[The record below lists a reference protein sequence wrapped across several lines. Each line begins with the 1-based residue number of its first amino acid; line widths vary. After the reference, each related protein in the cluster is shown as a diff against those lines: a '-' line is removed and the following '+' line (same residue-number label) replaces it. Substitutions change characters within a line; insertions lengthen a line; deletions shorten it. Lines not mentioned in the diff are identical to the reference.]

1 MVDYTLYRKGV
12 TYGGATTLFKPQEKN
27 NSAEK
32 KLLELVFSELA
43 SFPQITSNFLM
54 NKALDKGIPSIIYHI
69 VKNYDVSIKDERRE
83 KGEKELEVDV
93 HDILKNEFPKYAP
106 EEYFVVAHLFV
117 IRLLETFE
125 FRIRNGGERNV

>member
-1 MVDYTLYRKGV
+1 M
-12 TYGGATTLFKPQEKN
+12 FKPQEKN